1 MLDIQKLIILA
12 MKKELF
18 NSSPEINKAGRNV
31 LAEIKTKQK
40 DIAGEIDLDIQ
51 YKILTKMNNDRLKSI
66 SIYSNEL
73 EKNPLNEL
81 AKSNYEIERNES
93 LVCLELLKELE
104 SSMPKKLSECEIREK
119 IIELKDNNSEIKIG
133 EVMKAFKDLNADKS
147 IIAKLC
153 KELL

>member
-1 MLDIQKLIILA
+1 
-12 MKKELF
+12 
-18 NSSPEINKAGRNV
+18 
-31 LAEIKTKQK
+31 
-40 DIAGEIDLDIQ
+40 
-51 YKILTKMNNDRLKSI
+51 MNNDRLKSI

-81 AKSNYEIERNES
+81 AKSNYEIERNEA
-93 LVCLELLKELE
+93 LVCSELLKELE

-119 IIELKDNNSEIKIG
+119 IIELKENNSEIKIS